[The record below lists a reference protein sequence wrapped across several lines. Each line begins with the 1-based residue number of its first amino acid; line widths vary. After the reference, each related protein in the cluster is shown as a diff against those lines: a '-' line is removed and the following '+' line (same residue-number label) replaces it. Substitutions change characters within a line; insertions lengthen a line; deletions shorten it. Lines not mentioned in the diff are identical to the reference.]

1 MKKSPTCDELL
12 SIAEASARSGL
23 SPDTLRYYDKL
34 GILPNLRR
42 NGGRRSFSEQ
52 DMAALSL
59 ISCLRDTGMPLKSIR
74 AFMQASG
81 PRTPDTR
88 LAILRRHLA
97 EVDEKLETYR
107 KTRLRVEFK
116 IWFYE
121 EAKRLG
127 GVAKLPPLDELLKQ
141 YRKETGKSTHW

>member
-1 MKKSPTCDELL
+1 MKNESL
-12 SIAEASARSGL
+12 SIAEASVRSGL

-34 GILPNLRR
+34 GILPHLRR
-42 NGGRRSFSEQ
+42 NGGRRAFSEQ

-59 ISCLRDTGMPLKSIR
+59 ISCLRDTGMPLASIR
-74 AFMQASG
+74 DFMQASG
-81 PRTPDTR
+81 ARTPDTR
-88 LAILRRHLA
+88 LAILRRHLS
-97 EVDEKLETYR
+97 EVDAKLATYC
-107 KTRLRVEFK
+107 KAKLRVEFK

-141 YRKETGKSTHW
+141 YRKETRKSTHW